1 MENAS
6 KALIIAGSVLIS
18 IVLITLGVVVFRRMA
33 NTTIIESNLT
43 EQQISAFNSKISP
56 YIGENISGSQVN
68 ELIQRAITINKKA
81 ENDQDESKIIYI
93 NNSKEFSR
101 VTTGVYYK
109 VTGNVNEKGLLT
121 IITIERNN

>member
-121 IITIERNN
+121 IITIERNS